1 MMYHYIRSHREALP
15 FFTYLH
21 QDDFVKQLV
30 YLESEYG
37 FADQE
42 RFLEWIRH
50 PELSK
55 EPPGVVL
62 TFDDGFREHFEVV
75 APILAEFGAWG
86 IFYVPSLVLTTKTI
100 LDVHRAHLLLGHLS
114 GETCLKLLL
123 DESVASM
130 FPDEVREDFRS
141 ETYLNYKSGDAATT
155 QFKRMINF
163 YVDYTWRKELLDR
176 LTSGFI
182 SPSTWSAISSNLY
195 MNSEMVRQLHEAGH
209 LIGSHSVTHRLMSKL
224 SEDEQRVEIGES
236 STVIREITGS
246 FPLTF
251 CYPYGGF
258 PSFNSTT
265 EKLLEETGLLFAFN
279 VEERDISQ
287 HDVATRKFALPRYDC
302 NSFPHGSV
310 RVGGKDQVS
319 SAY

>member
-1 MMYHYIRSHREALP
+1 MYHYIRSHREALP

-21 QDDFVKQLV
+21 QDDFVKQLS
-30 YLESEYG
+30 YLKSEYG
-37 FADQE
+37 FANQE
-42 RFLEWIRH
+42 RFLEWIRD
-50 PELSK
+50 PAQSN

-62 TFDDGFREHFEVV
+62 TFDDGFREHFEIV

-86 IFYVPSLVLTTKTI
+86 IFYVPSLVLTSETV

-114 GETCLKLLL
+114 GETCLRHLL
-123 DESVASM
+123 DESIASM
-130 FPDEVREDFRS
+130 FPDEVREDFRF
-141 ETYLNYKSGDAATT
+141 ETYVNYKSGDAATT

-163 YVDYTWRKELLDR
+163 YVDYTWRKELLDKLISR
-176 LTSGFI
+176 FI
-182 SPSTWSAISSNLY
+182 PSSTWSAISANFY
-195 MNSEMVRQLHEAGH
+195 MNSEMVRQLHAQGH

-224 SEDEQRVEIGES
+224 SEDEQRIEIGES
-236 STVIREITGS
+236 STVIQEITGS

-258 PSFNSTT
+258 PSFNATT
-265 EKLLEETGLLFAFN
+265 EKVLEEVGLLFAFN

-287 HDVATRKFALPRYDC
+287 HDVATRRFALPRYDC
-302 NSFPHGSV
+302 NSFPHGNV
-310 RVGGKDQVS
+310 RVGDEYQAL